1 MEEAPSGSG
10 KLQQAF
16 TRLSPRERK
25 LLLLWIVAM
34 VVIAGFLLSTTVL
47 SRLDD
52 METRIAENQ
61 EALDLIT
68 RKQAQY
74 LASTSGTGNSLDA
87 RLAKNDIRLTTYLDK
102 QATRF
107 DVKISNFKDGENPVG
122 GKKGAKVATGI
133 VEEWVAVDID
143 QVEYDKVT
151 RLLDALQ
158 SSPELL
164 VVKRIEIT
172 RARRGGGQDKVDA
185 KLTVSTFKKKK
196 EES

>member
-1 MEEAPSGSG
+1 MEEAPSGNN

-16 TRLSPRERK
+16 ARLSPRERK
-25 LLLLWIVAM
+25 LLVLWIVAM
-34 VVIAGFLLSTTVL
+34 IVIGGFLLSTTVL

-61 EALDLIT
+61 EALELIGK
-68 RKQAQY
+68 KQGQY
-74 LASTSGTGNSLDA
+74 LESKGGAGNSFES
-87 RLAKNDIRLTTYLDK
+87 RLARNDLRLTTYLDK

-107 DVKISNFKDGENPVG
+107 DVKISNFKDGETPVG
-122 GKKGAKVATGI
+122 GKKGTKATAGL

-151 RLLDALQ
+151 RFIDALQ
-158 SSPELL
+158 ASPELI
-164 VVKRIEIT
+164 VIKRIEIT
-172 RARRGGGQDKVDA
+172 RPRRGASQDKVDA
-185 KLTVSTFKKKK
+185 KLTVSTYKKKK